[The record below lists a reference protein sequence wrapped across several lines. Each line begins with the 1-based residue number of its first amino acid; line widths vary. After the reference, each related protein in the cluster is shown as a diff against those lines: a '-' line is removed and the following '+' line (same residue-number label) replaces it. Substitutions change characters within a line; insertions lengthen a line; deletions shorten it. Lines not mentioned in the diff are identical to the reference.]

1 MEPSD
6 VYNRNLAPSIGKDPI
21 LKKGSVIKS
30 QKLNP
35 LASHQGSVE
44 KLLLTPNSGDIM
56 QGTKLPINVKNTG
69 RNIGPVAGNGRARYA
84 S

>member
-1 MEPSD
+1 MDLAD
-6 VYNRNLAPSIGKDPI
+6 VYNRNNVPSIGKEPG

-30 QKLNP
+30 QRLNP

-44 KLLLTPNSGDIM
+44 KLLGTPNTEL
-56 QGTKLPINVKNTG
+56 QGTKLPINSKTSG
-69 RNIGPVAGNGRARYA
+69 RNIGPVVGNGRARYA